1 MADVK
6 WIKITTDIFDDEKI
20 LLIESLPE
28 AYAIITCW
36 FKLLCLAG
44 KQNNR
49 GVFLMNDKI
58 AYTDK
63 MLATIFRMKET
74 TVQLALKTFEEF
86 GMIELVDG
94 VITIPNWSKHQN
106 LDQLEERKEYM
117 RNYMADY
124 RAKQKQIAYKVNSKV
139 NSKVNVSPLD
149 IDIDKELDIDKSKS
163 KRFIKPM
170 LTEVENYIE
179 ENNLNVNAQTWYDYY
194 ESNGFMVGRNHMK
207 DWKACVRRWS
217 NTNEKPKEKVEL
229 PKYEY
234 SKTGKLSREEIEEE
248 LRKAGKL

>member
-94 VITIPNWSKHQN
+94 VITIPKWEKHQS
-106 LDQLEERKEYM
+106 LDKLEEKKKYDREYQARKRQEKRLLIENRTTSLTM
-117 RNYMADY
+117 SNDN
-124 RAKQKQIAYKVNSKV
+124 RA
-139 NSKVNVSPLD
+139 L
-149 IDIDKELDIDKSKS
+149 DKEEDKEEDKEIKS
-163 KRFIKPM
+163 KRFIKPT
-170 LTEVENYIE
+170 LNEVETYIT
-179 ENNLNVNAQTWYDYY
+179 ENNLNVNAQQWLDYY

-217 NTNEKPKEKVEL
+217 NTNEKEKPTSTL

-234 SKTGKLSREEIEEE
+234 TNKAKSLSRKEIERE
-248 LRKAGKL
+248 LAKAGKL

>member
-1 MADVK
+1 MDVK
-6 WIKITTDIFDDEKI
+6 WIKLTTNIFDNRKI
-20 LLIESLPE
+20 RQIETLPDGDS
-28 AYAIITCW
+28 IIVIW
-36 FKLLCLAG
+36 VKLLCLAG
-44 KQNNR
+44 TT
-49 GVFLMNDKI
+49 NDCGYIYLTKDI
-58 AYTDK
+58 PYTEQ
-63 MLATIFRMKET
+63 MLASQFNRPLT
-74 TVQLALKTFEEF
+74 TVQLALQTFKQF
-86 GMIELVDG
+86 GMIEIVDNFLL
-94 VITIPNWSKHQN
+94 ISNWEKYQN
-106 LDQLEERKEYM
+106 VDRLSELREYN
-117 RNYMADY
+117 RLAQ
-124 RAKQKQIAYKVNSKV
+124 QKSREKKKLLSVNDMSMT
-139 NSKVNVSPLD
+139 SQTSQGID

-163 KRFIKPM
+163 KRFIKPA
-170 LTEVENYIE
+170 LAEVENYIE